1 MSSGEVFGYIASA
14 LVFATFYMRTM
25 LPLRV
30 VAIASNIAFI
40 TYALVDGLTPIL
52 LLHGALLPLN
62 VIRILQI
69 RELMA
74 KVEKAARHEFSAQA
88 IIPFMRERRFRA
100 DERLFSVNDPAD
112 ELYYIVEGWIFLPEV
127 QKEVGPGE
135 FLGEFALFST
145 AGRRTATA
153 LATTDCR
160 VMTLSKK
167 AVFGLLAHQPQLG
180 IHLLKLVTS
189 RLLEDAGLDGKDPTT
204 AAAAAPPRRA
214 TLGRRILD
222 RIGPK
227 SRIAIAVALGALP
240 LAAAIHQPLYVVLDR
255 DAAVTSWLNVAT
267 APIDGT
273 VEGFETRVGQ
283 KANGNG
289 AVAAIVNHSAD
300 RSAVIRAEDQMRRS
314 ETRLIQ
320 ATQYSE
326 RVLRLAAEWTE
337 RRNRY
342 AEGFRQDLDH
352 EIQDLEQRIVLLKER
367 EALAD
372 VSARRKRVLRATGM
386 ASQAD
391 EDVATSEH
399 RELQTMRTQMVK
411 ALDRVRERRRLAG
424 RGVFLQQDGKEPE
437 WSWRSLDEIN
447 LEMVRANRAVGD
459 AQEDLVTARAV
470 LAEERSN
477 LRLSSMATVKVPDAM
492 TIWSS
497 AVTNNASVNR
507 GDQLFSWIDCSKKL
521 VDVPVTET
529 LAAILQEGMPAMVTL
544 EGDPEA
550 RPATVLLTRGASSRL
565 GQTELASLSRGH
577 KSYTA
582 QVLVAFKDSNAIDG
596 CPIGRRA
603 FVSFPE
609 VRMVQYIRAYMP
621 GL

>member
-1 MSSGEVFGYIASA
+1 
-14 LVFATFYMRTM
+14 
-25 LPLRV
+25 
-30 VAIASNIAFI
+30 
-40 TYALVDGLTPIL
+40 
-52 LLHGALLPLN
+52 
-62 VIRILQI
+62 
-69 RELMA
+69 
-74 KVEKAARHEFSAQA
+74 
-88 IIPFMRERRFRA
+88 
-100 DERLFSVNDPAD
+100 
-112 ELYYIVEGWIFLPEV
+112 
-127 QKEVGPGE
+127 
-135 FLGEFALFST
+135 
-145 AGRRTATA
+145 
-153 LATTDCR
+153 
-160 VMTLSKK
+160 
-167 AVFGLLAHQPQLG
+167 
-180 IHLLKLVTS
+180 
-189 RLLEDAGLDGKDPTT
+189 
-204 AAAAAPPRRA
+204 
-214 TLGRRILD
+214 
-222 RIGPK
+222 
-227 SRIAIAVALGALP
+227 
-240 LAAAIHQPLYVVLDR
+240 VVLDR

-273 VEGFETRVGQ
+273 VEGFGTRVGQ

-300 RSAVIRAEDQMRRS
+300 RSAVIRAEDQLRRA
-314 ETRLIQ
+314 EARLVQ
-320 ATQYSE
+320 ATRYSQH
-326 RVLRLAAEWTE
+326 VLRLAAEWTE

-352 EIQDLEQRIVLLKER
+352 EIQDLDQRVALLRER

-372 VSARRKRVLRATGM
+372 VSAKRKRVLRTSGM

-391 EDVATSEH
+391 EDMATSEH

-411 ALDRVRERRRLAG
+411 SLDRVRERRRLAD

-447 LEMVRANRAVGD
+447 LEVIKANRAVAD
-459 AQEDLVTARAV
+459 AQEDLRTARAV
-470 LAEERSN
+470 LAEEQTN
-477 LRLSSMATVKVPDAM
+477 LKLSSVATVTVPDAM

-497 AVTNNASVNR
+497 AVSNNASVNR
-507 GDQLFSWIDCSKKL
+507 GDRLFSWIDCSKKL

-529 LAAILQEGMPAMVTL
+529 LAAILQEGMPALVTL

-577 KSYTA
+577 KTYTA
-582 QVLVAFKDSNAIDG
+582 QVLVAFKDPDTIGG